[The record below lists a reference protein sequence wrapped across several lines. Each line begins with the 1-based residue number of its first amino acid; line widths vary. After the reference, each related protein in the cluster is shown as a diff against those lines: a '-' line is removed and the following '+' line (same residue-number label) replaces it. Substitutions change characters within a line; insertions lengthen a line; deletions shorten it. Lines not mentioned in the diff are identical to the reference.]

1 MSEYHVAHFDDALKI
16 MKDAGVEPLDSPR
29 SNHPALAHALAKD
42 LIERM
47 TLPEKAHMLSGH
59 WNMLNGLLHGR
70 VYNYDPIAGG
80 GCRRLG
86 IPPLLFSDGPRGV
99 VMKSATCFPTSNL
112 RAAAFDAS
120 LEEEIGEAIAKECIA
135 LGANYF
141 AGVCVNLLRHP
152 AWGRAQEAYGEDQFL
167 TGQYGAALTRGLQ
180 KYGVISCPKHFY
192 MNSIENLRF
201 SVSADADEETLR
213 DVYLYHFEDCFKA
226 GAGSV
231 MSAYNKVNGVFCG
244 ESKAVFDHL
253 KALGFEG
260 FSISDFVWGVHDG
273 PESVKAGLD
282 MEMPLM
288 LRRGLSLIAA
298 VKRGKLDEAL
308 LDARCENI
316 IATMLRFQ
324 NVNRAQR
331 FSKDVVCCEAH
342 TALAQKA
349 MEKGTVL
356 LKNNGILPLL
366 DTAGK
371 IVLTGRFANE
381 KVIGDHGSSSVHPP
395 YVTTPYEAFSKVFKK
410 TVLVTGD
417 KLVEYSRATEDADV
431 IVAVVGNDFR
441 DEGEFVTNSNPK
453 LVTGGDRKSLRL
465 HKEDAELIH
474 ALKKLGK
481 PLVVIF
487 YSGSAVITN
496 DWSDDADAIL
506 YAGYPGM
513 EGANALAQIVAG
525 KVNPSGKLP
534 FTVAQKEADYP
545 QFPYS
550 DAKDQ
555 HVTYGYYHG
564 YALFDKAGKK
574 AEYPFGYGLS
584 YTTFEYRDAKAKDL
598 GNAISVSCKI
608 KNTGARAGEE
618 IMLVFVGSDIVG
630 KPHKLLKGFSRVALE
645 AHEETECAVTIA
657 KETLRLYDR
666 ESGAMV
672 IPENLTVY
680 VGRNVEDAE
689 NIVLNVD
696 WALRGV

>member
-1 MSEYHVAHFDDALKI
+1 MSDYRVRHFDEALKI

-29 SNHPALAHALAKD
+29 SNHPALAHELAKD
-42 LIERM
+42 LIEGM
-47 TLPEKAHMLSGH
+47 TLREKVHMLSGH
-59 WNMLNGLLHGR
+59 WAMLNGLLHGR

-80 GCRRLG
+80 GCKRLG

-167 TGQYGAALTRGLQ
+167 TGKYGSALTNGLQ

-231 MSAYNKVNGVFCG
+231 MSAYNKVNGVYCG
-244 ESKAVFDHL
+244 ESKDVFDHL
-253 KALGFEG
+253 KTLGFEG
-260 FSISDFVWGVHDG
+260 FSISDFVWGVHNG
-273 PESVKAGLD
+273 PQSVRAGLD
-282 MEMPLM
+282 VEMPM
-288 LRRGLSLIAA
+288 TLRRGLSLIAA

-308 LDARCENI
+308 LDARCESI

-324 NVNRAQR
+324 NVYRAQN
-331 FSKDVVCCEAH
+331 FSKDVVCCKAH
-342 TALAQKA
+342 TDLARKA
-349 MEKGTVL
+349 MEKGAVL
-356 LKNNGILPLL
+356 LKNNGVLPLA
-366 DTAGK
+366 DTAAK

-395 YVTTPYEAFSKVFKK
+395 YVTTPYEGFSKVYKN

-417 KLVEYSRATEDADV
+417 TLIDYSKAVDGADV
-431 IVAVVGNDFR
+431 IVAVVGNDYR

-465 HKEDAELIH
+465 HKEDTDLIH

-496 DWSDDADAIL
+496 DWANDADAIL

-513 EGANALAQIVAG
+513 EGANALADIVCG
-525 KVNPSGKLP
+525 RVNPSGKLP
-534 FTVAQKEADYP
+534 FTVAQTEADYP
-545 QFPYS
+545 PFPYS
-550 DAKDQ
+550 DEKNQ

-564 YALFDKAGKK
+564 YALFDKAGKQ
-574 AEYPFGYGLS
+574 AEYPFGFGLS
-584 YTTFEYRDAKAKDL
+584 YTTFAYGDASAKDL
-598 GNAISVSCKI
+598 GSEIAVRCKI
-608 KNTGARAGEE
+608 KNTGDRAGEE
-618 IMLVFVGSDIVG
+618 TVLVFVGSNLPG
-630 KPHKLLKGFSRVALE
+630 KPHKLLKGFGRVALE
-645 AHEETECAVTIA
+645 PGEEKFCTVTIA
-657 KETLRLYDR
+657 KEDLRLYDKAT
-666 ESGAMV
+666 GAMM
-672 IPENLTVY
+672 IPDDVTIY
-680 VGRNVEDAE
+680 VGRNAEDAE
-689 NIVLNVD
+689 HI
-696 WALRGV
+696 ALKAE

>member
-1 MSEYHVAHFDDALKI
+1 MSDYRVRHFDEALKI
-16 MKDAGVEPLDSPR
+16 MKDAGVEPLDSP
-29 SNHPALAHALAKD
+29 SANHPALAHALAKD
-42 LIERM
+42 LIEQM
-47 TLPEKAHMLSGH
+47 TLREKAHMLSGH
-59 WNMLNGLLHGR
+59 WAMLNGLLHGR

-167 TGQYGAALTRGLQ
+167 TGKYGAALTRGLQ

-213 DVYLYHFEDCFKA
+213 DVYLYHFEECFKA

-231 MSAYNKVNGVFCG
+231 MSAYNKVNGVYCG

-253 KALGFEG
+253 KTLGFEG

-273 PESVKAGLD
+273 PESVRAGLD
-282 MEMPLM
+282 VEMPM
-288 LRRGLSLIAA
+288 TLRRGLGLIAA
-298 VKRGKLDEAL
+298 VKRGRLDEAL
-308 LDARCENI
+308 LDARCESI

-324 NVNRAQR
+324 NVYRAQS
-331 FSKDVVCCEAH
+331 FSKDVVCCKAH
-342 TALAQKA
+342 TDLARKA
-349 MEKGTVL
+349 MEKGAVL
-356 LKNNGILPLL
+356 LKNNGVLPLT
-366 DTAGK
+366 DTSAG

-395 YVTTPYEAFSKVFKK
+395 YVTTPFEGFSKVYKN

-417 KLVEYSRATEDADV
+417 TLADDGKAADGADV
-431 IVAVVGNDFR
+431 IVAVVGNDYR

-453 LVTGGDRKSLRL
+453 LVTGGDRRSLRL
-465 HKEDAELIH
+465 HKEDADLIH
-474 ALKKLGK
+474 ALKQRGK

-496 DWSDDADAIL
+496 DWADDADAIL

-513 EGANALAQIVAG
+513 EGANALADIVCG

-534 FTVAQKEADYP
+534 FTVAQTEKDYP
-545 QFPYS
+545 PFPYT
-550 DAKDQ
+550 DEKNQ
-555 HVTYGYYHG
+555 HVAYGYYHG
-564 YALFDKAGKK
+564 YALFDREGKK
-574 AEYPFGYGLS
+574 AEYPFGFGLS
-584 YTTFEYRDAKAKDL
+584 YTAFAYGDASAKDR
-598 GNAISVSCKI
+598 GGEIAVSCKI
-608 KNTGARAGEE
+608 KNTGECAGEE
-618 IMLVFVGSDIVG
+618 TMLVFAGSNLPG
-630 KPHKLLKGFSRVALE
+630 KPHKLLKGFGRVTLAPG
-645 AHEETECAVTIA
+645 EEKVCTVTIA
-657 KETLRLYDR
+657 KEDLRLYDR
-666 ESGAMV
+666 ESDSML
-672 IPENLTVY
+672 IPADVTIY
-680 VGRNVEDAE
+680 VGRNAADAE
-689 NIVLNVD
+689 NTVLKPE
-696 WALRGV
+696 